1 LLSKDIILKEYL
13 KKMFSIRFLI
23 KNRQGLIKLNELD
36 LVYEIDLFTKTKV
49 RIIRFLDKVVSG
61 LSR

>member
-1 LLSKDIILKEYL
+1 LLSKDIILKGYL
-13 KKMFSIRFLI
+13 KKMFSARLLV
-23 KNRQGLIKLNELD
+23 KNRQGLNKLNELD

-61 LSR
+61 LRR